1 MIRIIEKNRVEN
13 FQNKYKMIR
22 RVVFT
27 TIERLSNLINQR
39 ALIDKNTIA
48 TKSSSPKKKKKEN
61 EEKPFLKIELR
72 KD

>member
-1 MIRIIEKNRVEN
+1 MIRIIKKNRVEN

-48 TKSSSPKKKKKEN
+48 TKSSSPKKKKGK
-61 EEKPFLKIELR
+61 
-72 KD
+72 